1 MQTATDSRMALIE
14 RGPSSRQPTRKL
26 MNEISI
32 HVCNLCG
39 QHEPAPAP
47 CVRQASN
54 AYHLLDQSERPRPN
68 KNDASHGAQDDPYDQ
83 GMSAHATVDRAFMRG
98 QAGGTFEWIGL
109 IHHQACGAGW
119 TTGSD
124 GSGGSCSQGVR
135 QAGGDESASV
145 MECVGQ
151 WLAVL
156 MSD

>member
-1 MQTATDSRMALIE
+1 MQACMVAHEEEQVRKCQDLLNYGESEDPAKMTDSKMALIE

-68 KNDASHGAQDDPYDQ
+68 QK
-83 GMSAHATVDRAFMRG
+83 
-98 QAGGTFEWIGL
+98 L
-109 IHHQACGAGW
+109 
-119 TTGSD
+119 
-124 GSGGSCSQGVR
+124 
-135 QAGGDESASV
+135 SV
-145 MECVGQ
+145 T
-151 WLAVL
+151 
-156 MSD
+156 